1 MENAALILAFVAM
14 FLIYSCAVYLVGIFI
29 VSIVHLVQ
37 KQYQKFK
44 LKGYNHASRRT
55 IF

>member
-1 MENAALILAFVAM
+1 MENAALIFAFIAM

-29 VSIVHLVQ
+29 VTIVRLIQ
-37 KQYQKFK
+37 KQFQKFK